1 MNRRGFIGWCS
12 AALAS
17 VSLPLKLLPPEKKV
31 ATAPELITCSPP
43 NRFVTNGFG
52 YRLPTGAGYATGCAF
67 HVNDKTY
74 VNIGT
79 SRSCDFRR
87 LTT

>member
-1 MNRRGFIGWCS
+1 MISRRSFIGFV
-12 AALAS
+12 AAL
-17 VSLPLKLLPPEKKV
+17 PLVGKLLPREMKF
-31 ATAPELITCSPP
+31 ATAPDVITFP

-52 YRLPTGAGYATGCAF
+52 YTLPTGAGYATGCAF
-67 HVNDKTY
+67 QINDKTY